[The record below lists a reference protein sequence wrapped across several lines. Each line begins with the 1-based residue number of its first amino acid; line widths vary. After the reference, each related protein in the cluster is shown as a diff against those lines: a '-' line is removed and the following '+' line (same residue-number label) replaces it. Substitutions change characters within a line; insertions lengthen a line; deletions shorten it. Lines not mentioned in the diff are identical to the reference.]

1 MKKLWIIGCLAIMMY
16 SCITYRTLT
25 NGQPHVGETIF
36 PYLTLPATTPSYPL
50 PSSHPPTVRHLIR
63 PPELS
68 RFLRRQ
74 GCLAFLVIHQD
85 TIVEEYYLYPELK
98 QEATEIFSLTKSF
111 VATAVGIAYEEG
123 FIESLSDSLGKYLP
137 DLPVSYHPIRIKD
150 LLNMRSGIKTTF
162 LNTTQMYYSHDVNRT
177 SKCMP
182 IEEKSGKSYRYCNQ
196 ATQLLV
202 EVVEHSTKR
211 NFIDY
216 FIEKIW
222 LPLQME
228 NPGFWSLDSKK
239 HHTPRGFAGLCL
251 TARDI
256 AKLGLL
262 YLHDGFL
269 HQQQILPASWVQT
282 VLSPEEEYQIA
293 PRTYYHLH
301 WKILTPGEEFM
312 VKGLFGQYLYVNK
325 KTNTVIVRLGFQD
338 TSTNWLRFFRTF

>member
-1 MKKLWIIGCLAIMMY
+1 MKRLWIAGCLMIMMY

-36 PYLTLPATTPSYPL
+36 PSLALLPTDTAYYLPASKQ
-50 PSSHPPTVRHLIR
+50 HAVEHLIR

-74 GCLAFLVIHQD
+74 ECLAFLVIHQD

-111 VATAVGIAYEEG
+111 VSTAVGIAYEEG
-123 FIESLSDSLGKYLP
+123 FIESLSDPLGKYLP
-137 DLPVSYHPIRIKD
+137 DLPPSYHPIRIVD
-150 LLNMRSGIKTTF
+150 LLDMRTGIKTTF
-162 LNTTQMYYSHDVNRT
+162 LNTARLYYSNNLDRT
-177 SKCMP
+177 CQCM
-182 IEEKSGKSYRYCNQ
+182 IVEESPGQSYRYSNQ

-202 EVVEHSTKR
+202 KVVEQCTKQ

-222 LPLQME
+222 LPLRME
-228 NPGFWSLDSKK
+228 NTGFWSLDSEK

-269 HQQQILPASWVQT
+269 YQQQILPASWVQT
-282 VLSPEEEYQIA
+282 VLSPAEEHRISPE
-293 PRTYYHLH
+293 TYYHLH

-312 VKGLFGQYLYVNK
+312 AKGMFGQYLYVNK
-325 KTNTVIVRLGFQD
+325 KTNTVIVRLGFKN